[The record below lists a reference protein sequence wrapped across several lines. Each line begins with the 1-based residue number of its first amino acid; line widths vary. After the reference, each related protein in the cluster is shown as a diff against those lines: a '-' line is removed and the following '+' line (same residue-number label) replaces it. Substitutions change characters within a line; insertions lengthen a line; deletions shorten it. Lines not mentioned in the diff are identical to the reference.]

1 MRTVGFIILGVG
13 VLLFVTSLVLMVV
26 FKVPELI
33 DELSGRKAKRQ
44 IKRLKELNEGTGAV
58 EGMAT
63 EDFYMSAG
71 GYSITS
77 DMADINDSI
86 VSDSKRLDTSSD
98 IGEDTDNQ
106 QPKEDIAADSEDDE
120 ESATEMVDDSD
131 EEDFDAEEASTEMV
145 DDSDEEDSPTDLI
158 DEDDQP
164 TDLLSEEDETSKAD
178 THIITILEEQ
188 SSIDQE
194 VKYEKET
201 CK

>member
-44 IKRLKELNEGTGAV
+44 IKRLKELNEGTGAI

-86 VSDSKRLDTSSD
+86 VSDILVSDSKRLDTSSSD

-106 QPKEDIAADSEDDE
+106 QSKEDIVKDSEDDE
-120 ESATEMVDDSD
+120 ESSTEIVDDSD
-131 EEDFDAEEASTEMV
+131 EESATELV
-145 DDSDEEDSPTDLI
+145 DDSDEDDSPTDLI
-158 DEDDQP
+158 DEDEQP
-164 TDLLSEEDETSKAD
+164 TDLLSEEDETSKDD

-188 SSIDQE
+188 SSID
-194 VKYEKET
+194 
-201 CK
+201 

>member
-44 IKRLKELNEGTGAV
+44 IKRLKELNKGTGAV

-77 DMADINDSI
+77 DMADINDSL

-106 QPKEDIAADSEDDE
+106 QPKEDIATDSEDDE

-131 EEDFDAEEASTEMV
+131 EEDFDAEEAATEMV
-145 DDSDEEDSPTDLI
+145 DDSDEDDSPTDFI

-164 TDLLSEEDETSKAD
+164 TDLLSEEDETSKDD

-188 SSIDQE
+188 SSID
-194 VKYEKET
+194 
-201 CK
+201 

>member
-44 IKRLKELNEGTGAV
+44 IKRLKELNKGTGAI

-77 DMADINDSI
+77 DIADISDSI
-86 VSDSKRLDTSSD
+86 ISDSLVSDSKRLDTSSSD

-106 QPKEDIAADSEDDE
+106 QPKEDIVEDSEDDE

-131 EEDFDAEEASTEMV
+131 EESATEMV
-145 DDSDEEDSPTDLI
+145 DDSDEDDSPTDII

-164 TDLLSEEDETSKAD
+164 TDLLSEEDETSKND

-188 SSIDQE
+188 SSID
-194 VKYEKET
+194 
-201 CK
+201 

>member
-44 IKRLKELNEGTGAV
+44 IKRLKELNEGTGAI

-77 DMADINDSI
+77 DIADISNSIISDSL
-86 VSDSKRLDTSSD
+86 VSDSKRLDTSSSD

-106 QPKEDIAADSEDDE
+106 QPKEDIVEDSVDDE

-131 EEDFDAEEASTEMV
+131 ED
-145 DDSDEEDSPTDLI
+145 DSPTDII

-164 TDLLSEEDETSKAD
+164 TDLLSEEDETSKND

-188 SSIDQE
+188 SSID
-194 VKYEKET
+194 
-201 CK
+201 

>member
-1 MRTVGFIILGVG
+1 MGRANDMRTVGFIILGVG

-44 IKRLKELNEGTGAV
+44 IKRLKELNEGTGAI

-77 DMADINDSI
+77 DIADISDSI
-86 VSDSKRLDTSSD
+86 ISDSLVSDSKRLDTSSSD

-106 QPKEDIAADSEDDE
+106 QPKEDIVEDSEDDE

-131 EEDFDAEEASTEMV
+131 EESATEMV
-145 DDSDEEDSPTDLI
+145 DDSDEDDSPTDII

-164 TDLLSEEDETSKAD
+164 TDLLSEEDETSKND

-188 SSIDQE
+188 SSID
-194 VKYEKET
+194 
-201 CK
+201 

>member
-44 IKRLKELNEGTGAV
+44 IKRLKELNEGTGAI

-71 GYSITS
+71 GYSVTS
-77 DMADINDSI
+77 DIADISDSL
-86 VSDSKRLDTSSD
+86 VSDSKRLDTSSSD

-106 QPKEDIAADSEDDE
+106 QSKEDIVKDSEDDE

-131 EEDFDAEEASTEMV
+131 EESATELV
-145 DDSDEEDSPTDLI
+145 DDSDEDDSPTDLI
-158 DEDDQP
+158 DEDEQP
-164 TDLLSEEDETSKAD
+164 TDLLSEEDETSKD
-178 THIITILEEQ
+178 NTHIITILEEQ
-188 SSIDQE
+188 SSID
-194 VKYEKET
+194 
-201 CK
+201 

>member
-1 MRTVGFIILGVG
+1 MRTVGFITLGVG

-44 IKRLKELNEGTGAV
+44 IKRLKELNKGTGAI

-77 DMADINDSI
+77 DIADISDSI
-86 VSDSKRLDTSSD
+86 ISDSLVSDSKRLDTSSSD

-106 QPKEDIAADSEDDE
+106 QPKEDIVEDSEDDE

-131 EEDFDAEEASTEMV
+131 EESATEMV
-145 DDSDEEDSPTDLI
+145 DDSDEDDSPTDII

-164 TDLLSEEDETSKAD
+164 TDLLSEEDETSKND

-188 SSIDQE
+188 SSID
-194 VKYEKET
+194 
-201 CK
+201 

>member
-77 DMADINDSI
+77 DIADINDSL
-86 VSDSKRLDTSSD
+86 VSDSKRLDTSSTD
-98 IGEDTDNQ
+98 IGEDTDSQ
-106 QPKEDIAADSEDDE
+106 QPKEGIEEDSKDEDDE
-120 ESATEMVDDSD
+120 ESVTEMVNDSD
-131 EEDFDAEEASTEMV
+131 EEDFDAEEAATEMV
-145 DDSDEEDSPTDLI
+145 DDSDEDDSPTDLI

-164 TDLLSEEDETSKAD
+164 TDLLSEEDETSKDD

-188 SSIDQE
+188 SSID
-194 VKYEKET
+194 
-201 CK
+201 

>member
-44 IKRLKELNEGTGAV
+44 IKRLKELNEGTGAI

-77 DMADINDSI
+77 DIADISDSI
-86 VSDSKRLDTSSD
+86 ISDSLVSDSKRLDTSSSD

-106 QPKEDIAADSEDDE
+106 PPKEDIVEDSEDDE

-131 EEDFDAEEASTEMV
+131 EESATDMV
-145 DDSDEEDSPTDLI
+145 DDSDEDDSPTDII

-164 TDLLSEEDETSKAD
+164 TDLLSEEDETSKND

-188 SSIDQE
+188 SSID
-194 VKYEKET
+194 
-201 CK
+201 

>member
-44 IKRLKELNEGTGAV
+44 IKRLKELNKGTGAV

-131 EEDFDAEEASTEMV
+131 EEDFDAEEAATEMV
-145 DDSDEEDSPTDLI
+145 DDSDEDDSPTDFI

-164 TDLLSEEDETSKAD
+164 TDLLSEEDETSKDD

-188 SSIDQE
+188 SSID
-194 VKYEKET
+194 
-201 CK
+201 

>member
-44 IKRLKELNEGTGAV
+44 IKRLKELNEGTGAI

-86 VSDSKRLDTSSD
+86 VSDSLVSDSKRLDTSSSD

-106 QPKEDIAADSEDDE
+106 QPKEDIVEDSEDDE
-120 ESATEMVDDSD
+120 ESATEMVDDID
-131 EEDFDAEEASTEMV
+131 EDDFDAEEAATEMV
-145 DDSDEEDSPTDLI
+145 DDSDEDDSPTDLI

-164 TDLLSEEDETSKAD
+164 TDLLSEEDETSKDD

-188 SSIDQE
+188 SSID
-194 VKYEKET
+194 
-201 CK
+201 

>member
-98 IGEDTDNQ
+98 IEEDTDNQ
-106 QPKEDIAADSEDDE
+106 QPKEDIVEESEDEE

-131 EEDFDAEEASTEMV
+131 EEDFDAEEAATEMV

-164 TDLLSEEDETSKAD
+164 TDLLSEEDETSKDD

-188 SSIDQE
+188 SSID
-194 VKYEKET
+194 
-201 CK
+201 

>member
-1 MRTVGFIILGVG
+1 MRTVGFIMLGVG

-44 IKRLKELNEGTGAV
+44 IKRLKELNEGTGAIG
-58 EGMAT
+58 GMAT

-77 DMADINDSI
+77 DIADISDSI
-86 VSDSKRLDTSSD
+86 VSDSKRLDTSSSD
-98 IGEDTDNQ
+98 IGEDADNQ
-106 QPKEDIAADSEDDE
+106 QSEKDIVEESESDE
-120 ESATEMVDDSD
+120 ESATEMVDNSA
-131 EEDFDAEEASTEMV
+131 EEDLDAEEAATEMV

-164 TDLLSEEDETSKAD
+164 TELLSEEDETSKNE

-188 SSIDQE
+188 SSID
-194 VKYEKET
+194 
-201 CK
+201 

>member
-77 DMADINDSI
+77 DIADINDSL
-86 VSDSKRLDTSSD
+86 VSDSKRLDTSSTD
-98 IGEDTDNQ
+98 IGEDTDSQ
-106 QPKEDIAADSEDDE
+106 QPKEGIEEDSKDDE
-120 ESATEMVDDSD
+120 ESATEMVDGSD
-131 EEDFDAEEASTEMV
+131 EDDFDAEEAATEMV
-145 DDSDEEDSPTDLI
+145 DDSDEDDSPTDLI

-164 TDLLSEEDETSKAD
+164 TDLLSEEDETSKDD

-188 SSIDQE
+188 SSID
-194 VKYEKET
+194 
-201 CK
+201 

>member
-131 EEDFDAEEASTEMV
+131 EEDFDAEEAATEMV
-145 DDSDEEDSPTDLI
+145 DDSDEEDSPTDFI

-164 TDLLSEEDETSKAD
+164 TDLLSEEDETSKDDA
-178 THIITILEEQ
+178 HIITILEEQ
-188 SSIDQE
+188 SSID
-194 VKYEKET
+194 
-201 CK
+201 

>member
-44 IKRLKELNEGTGAV
+44 IKRLKELNKGTGAV

-77 DMADINDSI
+77 DMADINDSL
-86 VSDSKRLDTSSD
+86 VSDSKRLDTSSTD
-98 IGEDTDNQ
+98 IGEDTDSQ
-106 QPKEDIAADSEDDE
+106 QPKEGIEEDSKDDE
-120 ESATEMVDDSD
+120 ESATEMVDGSD
-131 EEDFDAEEASTEMV
+131 EDDFDAEEAATEMV
-145 DDSDEEDSPTDLI
+145 DDSDEDDSPTDLI

-164 TDLLSEEDETSKAD
+164 TDLLSEEDETSKND

-188 SSIDQE
+188 SSID
-194 VKYEKET
+194 
-201 CK
+201 

>member
-44 IKRLKELNEGTGAV
+44 IKRLKELNEGTGAI

-77 DMADINDSI
+77 DMADIDDSI
-86 VSDSKRLDTSSD
+86 VSDSLVSDSKRLDTSSTD
-98 IGEDTDNQ
+98 IGENTDNQ
-106 QPKEDIAADSEDDE
+106 QPKEGIEEDSEDDE

-131 EEDFDAEEASTEMV
+131 EEDFDAEEAATEMV
-145 DDSDEEDSPTDLI
+145 DDSDEDDSPTDLI

-164 TDLLSEEDETSKAD
+164 TDLLSEEDETSKDD

-188 SSIDQE
+188 SSID
-194 VKYEKET
+194 
-201 CK
+201 

>member
-77 DMADINDSI
+77 DIVDINDSL
-86 VSDSKRLDTSSD
+86 VSDSKRLDTSSTD
-98 IGEDTDNQ
+98 IGEDTDSQ
-106 QPKEDIAADSEDDE
+106 QPKEGIEEDSKDDE
-120 ESATEMVDDSD
+120 ESATEMVDGSD
-131 EEDFDAEEASTEMV
+131 EDDFDAEEAATEMV
-145 DDSDEEDSPTDLI
+145 DDSDEDDSPTDLI

-164 TDLLSEEDETSKAD
+164 TDLLSEEDETSKDD

-188 SSIDQE
+188 SSID
-194 VKYEKET
+194 
-201 CK
+201 

>member
-86 VSDSKRLDTSSD
+86 VSDSKRLDISSTD

-106 QPKEDIAADSEDDE
+106 QPKEDIVEESEDDE
-120 ESATEMVDDSD
+120 ESATEMVDGSD
-131 EEDFDAEEASTEMV
+131 EEDFDAEEAATEMV
-145 DDSDEEDSPTDLI
+145 DDSDEDDSPTDLI

-164 TDLLSEEDETSKAD
+164 TDLLSEEDETSKND

-188 SSIDQE
+188 SSID
-194 VKYEKET
+194 
-201 CK
+201 

>member
-77 DMADINDSI
+77 DMADINDSL
-86 VSDSKRLDTSSD
+86 VSDSKRLDTSSTD
-98 IGEDTDNQ
+98 IGEDTDSQ
-106 QPKEDIAADSEDDE
+106 QPKEGIEEDSKDDE
-120 ESATEMVDDSD
+120 ESATEMVDGSD
-131 EEDFDAEEASTEMV
+131 EDDFDAEEAATEMV
-145 DDSDEEDSPTDLI
+145 DDSDEDDSPTDLI

-164 TDLLSEEDETSKAD
+164 TDLLSEEDETSKHD

-188 SSIDQE
+188 SSID
-194 VKYEKET
+194 
-201 CK
+201 

>member
-98 IGEDTDNQ
+98 IEEDTDNQ
-106 QPKEDIAADSEDDE
+106 QPKEDIVEEFEDEE

-131 EEDFDAEEASTEMV
+131 EEDFDAEEAATEMV

-164 TDLLSEEDETSKAD
+164 TDLLSEEDETSKDD

-188 SSIDQE
+188 SSID
-194 VKYEKET
+194 
-201 CK
+201 

>member
-44 IKRLKELNEGTGAV
+44 IKRLKELNEGTGAI

-77 DMADINDSI
+77 DIADINDSI
-86 VSDSKRLDTSSD
+86 VSDSLVSDSKRLDTSSTD

-106 QPKEDIAADSEDDE
+106 QPKEGIAEDSEDDE

-131 EEDFDAEEASTEMV
+131 ED
-145 DDSDEEDSPTDLI
+145 DSPTDLI

-164 TDLLSEEDETSKAD
+164 TDLLSEEDETSKDD

-188 SSIDQE
+188 SSID
-194 VKYEKET
+194 
-201 CK
+201 